1 MLLTIF
7 LANSIL
13 DVYKRERKVIIIL
26 VIGWYILQV
35 VAYWKIFEKAGE
47 PGWKAIVPFYNT
59 YTQYKFTWNTRA
71 FWIVLIGG
79 IVGGILQEATEGIPS
94 LLGTLIVLIVAIFNI
109 ISLNKLAKAFG
120 HGVGFTIGLFFLN
133 PIFMLILGF
142 SGDEYIGPQ

>member
-1 MLLTIF
+1 MDSFTALLLASLGTIF
-7 LANSIL
+7 
-13 DVYKRERKVIIIL
+13 IL

-59 YTQYKFTWNTRA
+59 STQYKFTWNTRA

>member
-1 MLLTIF
+1 MDSFTALLLASLGTIF
-7 LANSIL
+7 
-13 DVYKRERKVIIIL
+13 IL

-59 YTQYKFTWNTRA
+59 YTQYKFPWNTRP

>member
-1 MLLTIF
+1 MDSLTALL
-7 LANSIL
+7 LAGL
-13 DVYKRERKVIIIL
+13 GTVFIL

-47 PGWKAIVPFYNT
+47 PGWKAIIPFYNT

-71 FWIVLIGG
+71 FWIVPIGG
-79 IVGGILQEATEGIPS
+79 IVGAVLQEATDGIVS
-94 LLGTLIVLIVAIFNI
+94 ILGSLIVLIVAIFNI

>member
-1 MLLTIF
+1 MDSFTALLLASLGTIF
-7 LANSIL
+7 
-13 DVYKRERKVIIIL
+13 IL

-35 VAYWKIFEKAGE
+35 VAYWKIIEKAGE

-59 YTQYKFTWNTRA
+59 YTQYTFTWNTRA